1 MRFRNQIAPPTLWFA
16 RAGTALRQTYRDFDR
31 NNYLIY
37 AGALSFFFFLSVFPL
52 LIFLSSVLSYIPIP
66 NLFDQILEVMS
77 TVVPG
82 DAMGVVRGVL
92 HDVLSTSPELL
103 SFSILGAVF
112 AASGGFGSLITILN
126 IAYDVREGRPYWKR
140 RLLAYGLTLLAGA
153 MTVIALICTA
163 LGPDVGNWVAQRL
176 HAAWLFAV
184 IWPYIRWTVI
194 ASFTVL
200 TVETIYFLAPN
211 VKQRFVSQIPGAV
224 LAVSAWIAAS
234 WGLGWYLRHVGDF
247 NQTFGALGA
256 LVALMLWLYVTA
268 LAIILGAEINS
279 ELLRA
284 AGKRLSQKEVNDP
297 APEPRYVYDRE
308 RLRKSASTAGWQKL
322 ALVWSSCGT
331 GLAASGS
338 KLSKERDLFFD
349 LVDLLRRVPA
359 ADAIGG
365 ATLANSESTWF
376 EGVRGSRFI

>member
-1 MRFRNQIAPPTLWFA
+1 MRFRNQIASPTLWFA

-37 AGALSFFFFLSVFPL
+37 AVALSFFFFLSVLPL

-66 NLFDQILEVMS
+66 NLFNQILEVMS

-163 LGPDVGNWVAQRL
+163 LGPDFGNWVAQRL

-308 RLRKSASTAGWQKL
+308 RLRKSA
-322 ALVWSSCGT
+322 
-331 GLAASGS
+331 
-338 KLSKERDLFFD
+338 
-349 LVDLLRRVPA
+349 
-359 ADAIGG
+359 
-365 ATLANSESTWF
+365 
-376 EGVRGSRFI
+376 